1 MDIDLIRIYWG
12 SIVTEVKTFSPGHI
26 TGFFQI
32 CDGSNDPLHKGS
44 RGAGV
49 SITHGVTTKVKVKKA
64 SKTSITIRVNGN
76 NESAEVSEHVI
87 RAFLSHLDESYR
99 ISVDHDVEV
108 PIGSGY
114 GSSGAGALSLA
125 LALNEA
131 FDLGLSR
138 IEAAQFAHIAEVDCK
153 TGLGTVIAET
163 YGGLEIR
170 VKPGA
175 PGIGEIK
182 NIPITGKYA
191 VVCLNFGDIST
202 TRVITNGDLR
212 RRINDSG
219 KRLVDEL
226 IMNPYSDN
234 FMRLSR
240 KFAERL
246 GLISKRM
253 TKALREA
260 DNRGFTCSMAMLG
273 ETMFSLIRQDT
284 AMDLL
289 KVFRKHALSEDSV
302 IISEI
307 DFEGARIL

>member
-1 MDIDLIRIYWG
+1 M
-12 SIVTEVKTFSPGHI
+12 TEVETFSPGHI
-26 TGFFQI
+26 TGLFQI
-32 CDGSNDPLHKGS
+32 CDESNDPLYKGS

-76 NESAEVSEHVI
+76 TESAEVSEHVI
-87 RAFLSHLDESYR
+87 QAFISNLDESYE

-131 FDLGLSR
+131 FNLGLSR

-182 NIPITGKYA
+182 NIPITGKYT

-202 TRVITNGDLR
+202 ARVITNGDLR

-219 KRLVDEL
+219 KRFVDEL
-226 IMNPYSDN
+226 IMNPNSDN
-234 FMRLSR
+234 FMGLSR

-253 TKALREA
+253 TMVLSEA